1 MSELTHFNQAGE
13 AHMVD
18 IADKDQTHRIGIAEG
33 WISMHPETFALVEKG
48 NAKKGDV
55 LDTTGAGDAFFAG
68 TVIGQTY
75 GKTLAESCEIG
86 SRLAASVICITEN
99 VCPRFRPLE
108 FGLDVPVVD

>member
-48 NAKKGDV
+48 NAKKRD
-55 LDTTGAGDAFFAG
+55 
-68 TVIGQTY
+68 
-75 GKTLAESCEIG
+75 
-86 SRLAASVICITEN
+86 
-99 VCPRFRPLE
+99 
-108 FGLDVPVVD
+108 

>member
-48 NAKKGDV
+48 NAKK
-55 LDTTGAGDAFFAG
+55 
-68 TVIGQTY
+68 
-75 GKTLAESCEIG
+75 
-86 SRLAASVICITEN
+86 
-99 VCPRFRPLE
+99 
-108 FGLDVPVVD
+108 